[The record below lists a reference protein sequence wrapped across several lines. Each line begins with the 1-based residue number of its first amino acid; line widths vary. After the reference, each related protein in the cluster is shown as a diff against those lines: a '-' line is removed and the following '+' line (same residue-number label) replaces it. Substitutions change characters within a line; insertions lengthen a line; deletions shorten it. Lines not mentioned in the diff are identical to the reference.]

1 MTPEA
6 VQELYQYH
14 TARAMLLGV
23 VYRGALHVYV
33 DQREDEVILI
43 NPDNLNQT
51 RVRGRFWASTNWARD
66 RAREVDRWQRF
77 GADGSEFGWDWYGS
91 SV

>member
-23 VYRGALHVYV
+23 VYRGAFHVYV
-33 DQREDEVILI
+33 DKRKDEIILI
-43 NPDNLNQT
+43 NPDNLNQN
-51 RVRGRFWASTNWARD
+51 RVRGHLWEHTSWARV
-66 RAREVDRWQRF
+66 RAQEVDRWQRL
-77 GADGSEFGWDWYGS
+77 GADGSEFGGNWYGS
-91 SV
+91 FV